1 MKNKLKHI
9 VPVLLALAT
18 ITGSLSACELK
29 PKAQQKVSKQGFYF
43 DTIIQITLYGTTD
56 EKYIDDC
63 FDMAKKYEDMLSN
76 TVSYSEVSKINDAA
90 GKEYVTVSD
99 DTLELIK
106 KGIEYGDTSDGRFDI
121 TIGKLSDLWNFS

>member
-1 MKNKLKHI
+1 MKNKLKHL

-18 ITGSLSACELK
+18 ITVSLSACELK

-43 DTIIQITLYGTTD
+43 DTIIQITLYGTTN

-90 GKEYVTVSD
+90 GKEAMIHLSSSKRASNTATQVTAG
-99 DTLELIK
+99 LI
-106 KGIEYGDTSDGRFDI
+106 S
-121 TIGKLSDLWNFS
+121 L

>member
-1 MKNKLKHI
+1 MKNKLKHL

-56 EKYIDDC
+56 EKYIDTALIWQRNMRIC
-63 FDMAKKYEDMLSN
+63 CQTQL
-76 TVSYSEVSKINDAA
+76 
-90 GKEYVTVSD
+90 VTQ
-99 DTLELIK
+99 
-106 KGIEYGDTSDGRFDI
+106 R
-121 TIGKLSDLWNFS
+121 

>member
-1 MKNKLKHI
+1 MHYEKKLKHL

-29 PKAQQKVSKQGFYF
+29 PNAQQKVSKQGFYF

-63 FDMAKKYEDMLSN
+63 FDWQRNM
-76 TVSYSEVSKINDAA
+76 KICFQTQL
-90 GKEYVTVSD
+90 VTQ
-99 DTLELIK
+99 
-106 KGIEYGDTSDGRFDI
+106 R
-121 TIGKLSDLWNFS
+121 

>member
-1 MKNKLKHI
+1 MKNKLKHL

-63 FDMAKKYEDMLSN
+63 LPHPWSEPQVYLRA
-76 TVSYSEVSKINDAA
+76 YS
-90 GKEYVTVSD
+90 
-99 DTLELIK
+99 
-106 KGIEYGDTSDGRFDI
+106 
-121 TIGKLSDLWNFS
+121 

>member
-1 MKNKLKHI
+1 M
-9 VPVLLALAT
+9 ALPT
-18 ITGSLSACELK
+18 K
-29 PKAQQKVSKQGFYF
+29 
-43 DTIIQITLYGTTD
+43 
-56 EKYIDDC
+56 KYIDGC

-106 KGIEYGDTSDGRFDI
+106 KWHRIRRH
-121 TIGKLSDLWNFS
+121 K

>member
-1 MKNKLKHI
+1 MKNKLKHL

-18 ITGSLSACELK
+18 ITVSLSACELK

-63 FDMAKKYEDMLSN
+63 FASFLCCRDIDVTAGAVNISLYFSGAVSILSSVVGRILEAKGPL
-76 TVSYSEVSKINDAA
+76 VSLFCS
-90 GKEYVTVSD
+90 
-99 DTLELIK
+99 LM
-106 KGIEYGDTSDGRFDI
+106 
-121 TIGKLSDLWNFS
+121 

>member
-1 MKNKLKHI
+1 MKNKLKHL

-63 FDMAKKYEDMLSN
+63 FDMAKKYEDMLD
-76 TVSYSEVSKINDAA
+76 VYKRQIICLIDINC
-90 GKEYVTVSD
+90 
-99 DTLELIK
+99 
-106 KGIEYGDTSDGRFDI
+106 
-121 TIGKLSDLWNFS
+121 NFKPFFSQNAQRLVL

>member
-18 ITGSLSACELK
+18 ITVSLSACELK

-43 DTIIQITLYGTTD
+43 VTIIQITLYGTTD

-63 FDMAKKYEDMLSN
+63 LIWQRNMRICCQTQL
-76 TVSYSEVSKINDAA
+76 
-90 GKEYVTVSD
+90 VTQ
-99 DTLELIK
+99 
-106 KGIEYGDTSDGRFDI
+106 R
-121 TIGKLSDLWNFS
+121 

>member
-1 MKNKLKHI
+1 MKNKLKHL

-63 FDMAKKYEDMLSN
+63 FDMAKKYDCLL
-76 TVSYSEVSKINDAA
+76 Y
-90 GKEYVTVSD
+90 
-99 DTLELIK
+99 
-106 KGIEYGDTSDGRFDI
+106 TSPSPRD
-121 TIGKLSDLWNFS
+121 S